1 MFIIYAVYCLGS
13 ENTIENKIVGISP
26 LSDLN
31 NFKCYDKEVPGAM
44 GAYSG
49 RH

>member
-1 MFIIYAVYCLGS
+1 MYSLGS

-31 NFKCYDKEVPGAM
+31 NFQCYGKEVRGAM